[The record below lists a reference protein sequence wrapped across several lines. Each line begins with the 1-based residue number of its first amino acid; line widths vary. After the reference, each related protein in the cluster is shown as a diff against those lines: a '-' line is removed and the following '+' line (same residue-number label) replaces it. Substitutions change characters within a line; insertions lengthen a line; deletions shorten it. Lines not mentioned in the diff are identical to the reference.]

1 MIDLKNNKHDLLY
14 MDAKERKMRKEKLQY
29 INIDKNCTFK
39 PTLVANNSKLSLN
52 IVREVHDEVKEKLIS
67 NN

>member
-1 MIDLKNNKHDLLY
+1 MIDLKNKKHDLLY
-14 MDAKERKMRKEKLQY
+14 MDAKERRLRKDNLQH

-39 PTLVANNSKLSLN
+39 PTLIAYNSKLSLN
-52 IVREVHDEVKEKLIS
+52 IVKEVHDEVKEKLIS